1 MTKETLSYIDS
12 RIKAITDL
20 EIQAL
25 ADDNKKESSKLNAI
39 KIELI
44 DMKIFVCDQA
54 MKEIK
59 SQLNVLS

>member
-1 MTKETLSYIDS
+1 MTKETLAYIDS

-25 ADDNKKESSKLNAI
+25 SDDNKKESTKLNAI

-59 SQLNVLS
+59 SQLNTIS

>member
-12 RIKAITDL
+12 RIKAITEL
-20 EIQAL
+20 EIQAFS
-25 ADDNKKESSKLNAI
+25 DDNKNESYKLNAI

>member
-1 MTKETLSYIDS
+1 MTKETLAYIDS

-20 EIQAL
+20 EIKAL
-25 ADDNKKESSKLNAI
+25 ADDNKKESSRLNAI

-44 DMKIFVCDQA
+44 DMKIFVCDHA